1 MALSKLEL
9 NAERVEEIA
18 QQMKEIIETTW
29 LRDPKLNSETVKEF
43 QELKEKI
50 ENMGLYVTWETR
62 LNLNDPSNPK
72 LEAEVNVL
80 IPKNTTIQ

>member
-43 QELKEKI
+43 QELKKKI
-50 ENMGLYVTWETR
+50 ENMGLCVAWKTR
-62 LNLNDPSNPK
+62 LNLNNPSNPK
-72 LEAEVNVL
+72 LEAEINVL